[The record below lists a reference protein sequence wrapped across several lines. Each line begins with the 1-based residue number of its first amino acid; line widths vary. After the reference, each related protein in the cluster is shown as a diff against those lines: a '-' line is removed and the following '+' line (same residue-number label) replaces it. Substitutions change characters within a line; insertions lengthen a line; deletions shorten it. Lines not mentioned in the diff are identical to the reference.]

1 MASTS
6 PVRARRTASSTA
18 SPALGP
24 ATAGSRERGAGLGGA
39 AEGSAPRS
47 PFPSTKTSAGSAPKA
62 RAFATTSGPI
72 PRGSPRVTTR
82 RGRGATA
89 LEADVHVRGA
99 SQQVEIVL
107 LGEPLAQGVADPI
120 LDVLEGELAL
130 RQAPEE
136 LEHDEP
142 RPHGP
147 LPDRDHRLEAR
158 HGVVPDRLEVV
169 GGELRSGQRVGEL
182 RLVGVVIAAGERV
195 ERRPPRERGGHPVGE
210 APRPPPP
217 GRREH
222 RREQP
227 TARPPPPPP
236 PPPPP
241 GDVG

>member
-18 SPALGP
+18 SPAIRP
-24 ATAGSRERGAGLGGA
+24 ATSGSRERGAGLGGA

-47 PFPSTKTSAGSAPKA
+47 PFPSPKTSAGSAPKA
-62 RAFATTSGPI
+62 RAFATASGPI
-72 PRGSPRVTTR
+72 PRGSPRLTRR

-99 SQQVEIVL
+99 SPQVEIVL

-147 LPDRDHRLEAR
+147 PPGRDHGLEAR
-158 HGVVPDRLEVV
+158 HGVIPDRLEVV
-169 GGELRSGQRVGEL
+169 GGELRSGQGVGEL
-182 RLVGVVIAAGERV
+182 RLVGVVIAAGGRV
-195 ERRPPRERGGHPVGE
+195 GT
-210 APRPPPP
+210 RPPP
-217 GRREH
+217 
-222 RREQP
+222 
-227 TARPPPPPP
+227 ARAARS
-236 PPPPP
+236 
-241 GDVG
+241 VG